1 MSTPSK
7 KASRL
12 LIGNGFALL
21 LAFAFSLQ
29 IGRTSFQELGLG
41 WVIGIVACISLLLGF
56 SMKSEKSSLLSEV
69 FPDEDTVQT
78 ARRISEEMSE
88 MSKEAKVSSA
98 WAKLE
103 VDLLEDE
110 LSSSEE

>member
-21 LAFAFSLQ
+21 LAFAFSQ
-29 IGRTSFQELGLG
+29 IGRTSFQELNLG
-41 WVIGIVACISLLLGF
+41 WAIAIIACISLLLGF
-56 SMKSEKSSLLSEV
+56 SMRSEKSSLLSEV

-88 MSKEAKVSSA
+88 MNKEAKVSSA

-110 LSSSEE
+110 LSGSEE

>member
-29 IGRTSFQELGLG
+29 VGRASLQEISFG
-41 WVIGIVACISLLLGF
+41 WAIAIIACISLLIGF
-56 SMKSEKSSLLSEV
+56 NMRGEKSSFLSDI
-69 FPDEDTVQT
+69 FPDEDTIQT
-78 ARRISEEMSE
+78 ARRISDEMSE

-110 LSSSEE
+110 ISGSEE

>member
-1 MSTPSK
+1 MGLLYSLHLPSLY
-7 KASRL
+7 RL
-12 LIGNGFALL
+12 EGLL
-21 LAFAFSLQ
+21 FKNSILAGSIA
-29 IGRTSFQELGLG
+29 I
-41 WVIGIVACISLLLGF
+41 IACISLLLGF
-56 SMKSEKSSLLSEV
+56 SMRSEKSSLLSEV